1 MPIPGVSQ
9 RDLLAFVVA
18 MGFAAGLNVYATA
31 FSLGLMAH
39 LHWIELPVG
48 LDLLANTWILSASG
62 SLFVI
67 EVFADKVPGF
77 DLIWN
82 ALHTF
87 VRIPIAALMAYAAG
101 SQLSP
106 EARVLATCLGAAF
119 AAIAHGSKTAARVAV
134 TPSPEPISN
143 ISLSTA
149 EDAGAVG
156 LSWIAVHHPVA
167 GAATVGVLTVAGIAL
182 IWWGWRL
189 LSAGVAKAFGR
200 GRPPRNPAVQ

>member
-1 MPIPGVSQ
+1 MQMPVVSQ
-9 RDLLAFVVA
+9 SDILAFVVTT
-18 MGFAAGLNVYATA
+18 GFAAGLNVYATA
-31 FSLGLMAH
+31 FSLGLMAR

-48 LDLLANTWILSASG
+48 LELLTSTGILVASG
-62 SLFVI
+62 CLFAV

-87 VRIPIAALMAYAAG
+87 VRIPVAALMAYAAG
-101 SQLSP
+101 SGLSP

-134 TPSPEPISN
+134 TPSPEPVSN
-143 ISLSTA
+143 IALSTA

-156 LSWIAVHHPVA
+156 LSWIAVHHPIA
-167 GAATVGVLTVAGIAL
+167 GAAAVGVLAVSGCGMVYV
-182 IWWGWRL
+182 GWRML
-189 LSAGVAKAFGR
+189 KAAFARMFRRGDVASGGV
-200 GRPPRNPAVQ
+200 

>member
-1 MPIPGVSQ
+1 MPDFSQ
-9 RDLLAFVVA
+9 RDILAFVVA
-18 MGFAAGLNVYATA
+18 TGFAAGLNVYATG
-31 FSLGLMAH
+31 FSLGMMAR

-48 LDLLANTWILSASG
+48 LDLLASTWILSASG
-62 SLFVI
+62 CLFAV
-67 EVFADKVPGF
+67 EVFADKLPGF

-106 EARVLATCLGAAF
+106 EARILATCLGAAF
-119 AAIAHGSKTAARVAV
+119 AAIAHGLKTAARVAV

-167 GAATVGVLTVAGIAL
+167 GAATVGVLTVAGVAL
-182 IWWGWRL
+182 MWWGWRL
-189 LSAGVAKAFGR
+189 LKAVAAKVFRR
-200 GRPPRNPAVQ
+200 GIQAPGL

>member
-1 MPIPGVSQ
+1 MQVPDFSQ
-9 RDLLAFVVA
+9 RDILAFVVA
-18 MGFAAGLNVYATA
+18 TGFAAGLNVYATA
-31 FSLGLMAH
+31 FSLGMMAR

-48 LDLLANTWILSASG
+48 LDLLANTWVLSASG
-62 SLFVI
+62 SLFAI

-101 SQLSP
+101 SQLPP
-106 EARVLATCLGAAF
+106 EGRVLATCLGAAF

-143 ISLSTA
+143 IALSTA
-149 EDAGAVG
+149 EDTGAVG
-156 LSWIAVHHPVA
+156 LSWVAMHHPMA
-167 GAATVGVLTVAGIAL
+167 GVVVVSVLTVAGCGL
-182 IWWGWRL
+182 VFVGWRMVK
-189 LSAGVAKAFGR
+189 AGFAKVFRRASF
-200 GRPPRNPAVQ
+200 V

>member
-1 MPIPGVSQ
+1 MQMPDFSTPDI
-9 RDLLAFVVA
+9 LAFVVA
-18 MGFAAGLNVYATA
+18 TGFAAGLNVYATA
-31 FSLGLMAH
+31 FSLGLMAR

-48 LDLLANTWILSASG
+48 LDLLANSWILSASG
-62 SLFVI
+62 SFFAI

-77 DLIWN
+77 DLVWN

-87 VRIPIAALMAYAAG
+87 VRLPIAALMAYAAG
-101 SQLSP
+101 SQLP
-106 EARVLATCLGAAF
+106 PGPRVLATCLGAAL

-156 LSWIAVHHPVA
+156 LSWIAVHHPIA
-167 GAATVGVLTVAGIAL
+167 GVATVAVLALAGVGLML
-182 IWWGWRL
+182 WGWRL
-189 LSAGVAKAFGR
+189 LKSVSAKVFR
-200 GRPPRNPAVQ
+200 RDPRPVEP

>member
-1 MPIPGVSQ
+1 MQVPDFSQ
-9 RDLLAFVVA
+9 RDILAFVVA
-18 MGFAAGLNVYATA
+18 TGFAAGLNVYATA
-31 FSLGLMAH
+31 FSLGMMAR

-48 LDLLANTWILSASG
+48 LDLLANTWVFSASG
-62 SLFVI
+62 SLFAI

-87 VRIPIAALMAYAAG
+87 VRIPIAALIAYAAG
-101 SQLSP
+101 SQLPP
-106 EARVLATCLGAAF
+106 EARILATCLGAAF

-149 EDAGAVG
+149 EDACAVG
-156 LSWIAVHHPVA
+156 LSWVAVHHPM
-167 GAATVGVLTVAGIAL
+167 VGVVVVSVLTVAGCGL
-182 IWWGWRL
+182 VFVGWRMVK
-189 LSAGVAKAFGR
+189 AGFAKVFRRASF
-200 GRPPRNPAVQ
+200 V